1 MRRNLWLAGVL
12 AVAGVAGGCQQVTA
26 SPAGWHRVAVD
37 SNAQLVVQVEGGNAG
52 VVPSDVSTPARTGET
67 IHRVLRGESG
77 GVLFAYDL
85 VMKRTADKKAYMLL
99 LSPATGGGPT
109 FAKKREVLAKADQ
122 DLVRVELMQ
131 QPETHEK
138 IVDIYRLMAGQ
149 EVTQELRSM
158 SLMEMHNAVFRWFH
172 GK

>member
-37 SNAQLVVQVEGGNAG
+37 SNAQLVVQVEGGNA
-52 VVPSDVSTPARTGET
+52 
-67 IHRVLRGESG
+67 
-77 GVLFAYDL
+77 
-85 VMKRTADKKAYMLL
+85 AYMLL

-149 EVTQELRSM
+149 EVTQELRST
-158 SLMEMHNAVFRWFH
+158 SLMEVHNAVFRWFH